1 MYGKRCY
8 VGRKRWTK
16 PSRLS
21 IGVEK
26 HNQKIE
32 ELRTVDFRDNPVYTE
47 TRDRYNLQ
55 VLIRDIRE
63 EYNERLRTY

>member
-1 MYGKRCY
+1 MYGKRGY

-26 HNQKIE
+26 HNKRIE
-32 ELRTVDFRDNPVYTE
+32 QLRTVDYRDDPVYIE
-47 TRDRYNLQ
+47 ARNKHNLQ
-55 VLIRDIRE
+55 VLIEDMRE
-63 EYNERLRTY
+63 EYNERL